1 MINMKKQVWRAGALC
16 LAGVVALSV
25 TGVSVYAK
33 TSEKKETELKEQIQD
48 AVGDIWKSEDTTAD
62 SIDETVYVI
71 LDADGSQKKIY
82 VSDWLKNQGEKDS
95 YTQTT
100 SDKEAPISV
109 KITYTLDGNE
119 ISPAELNGK
128 SGHVTI
134 RYDYTNNV
142 YETREIAG
150 KNEKIYVPFAV
161 MTGMI
166 VDNDV
171 FSNIQVSSGKV
182 INDGNRSV
190 VTGIVFP
197 GLGTNLDM
205 EEDLDDYLEIEAD
218 ATDFTLNES
227 YCIAT
232 NSVFSRLDL
241 SNMDDLDDLKDAMND
256 LDDATMQL
264 MDGSSE
270 LYDGVCELY
279 DKSGDLTD
287 GVKKLADG
295 SADLRDGAYQLADG
309 TVTLRD
315 GVGAIKSGAESLQS
329 GAKSLQSGAADLSTG
344 LNTLNANSATL
355 NAGAAQVFDTLI
367 NTVNSSDGV
376 KTLISQGLMQSLTKE
391 NYSEEMTSAIQK
403 LTYLSNN
410 ETATRALVLKANNLT
425 EEQYQAMKNYSA
437 NTSSTAANNTSS
449 DSDTSDVNVDNNTT
463 GGSESSDV
471 NTDNNT
477 ANGSESSD
485 VNTDNNTA
493 NGSES
498 SDVNTDNNT
507 ANGSESSDVNTDNNT
522 ANGSESS
529 DINTDN
535 NTSNSSESSDVN
547 TDNNTSNGSESS
559 AQTNP
564 YAETIAKIDAATSQY
579 MSTFASAVPTL
590 TAAKASL
597 DSYNTFYQGL
607 LAYTTGVASAN
618 DGAAKLAAGSTQL
631 ADGAAKLVSGSDSL
645 FTGATTLM
653 DGSKELASGAGT
665 LTNGVNDL
673 SDGSDKLIDGIR
685 QLRDGAKELK
695 DGIVQ
700 FNDEGISKLTELD
713 TDELQEVIDRM
724 KATAS
729 VSENYNSFT
738 GSNDGMDSSVKFI
751 YKIGA
756 VK

>member
-1 MINMKKQVWRAGALC
+1 MINVKKQIWRTGALC

-33 TSEKKETELKEQIQD
+33 TSEKKETEIKEQIQD
-48 AVGDIWKSEDTTAD
+48 AVSDIWKSEDTTAA

-71 LDADGSQKKIY
+71 LDADGTQKKVY

-95 YTQTT
+95 YTQSTP
-100 SDKEAPISV
+100 DKEAPISV
-109 KITYTLDGNE
+109 KITYLLDGSE
-119 ISPAELNGK
+119 TSPADLVGK

-134 RYDYTNNV
+134 RYDYTNEV

-150 KNEKIYVPFAV
+150 EEENIYVPFAV

-166 VDNDV
+166 LDNDV

-182 INDGNRSV
+182 INDGSHSV

-197 GLGTNLDM
+197 GLGTSLDM
-205 EEDLDDYLEIEAD
+205 EEDFDDYLEIEAD
-218 ATDFTLNES
+218 VESFTINES

-241 SNMDDLDDLKDAMND
+241 SDMDDLDDLKDAMND

-270 LYDGVCELY
+270 LYDGVSELY
-279 DKSGDLTD
+279 DKSGDLKD
-287 GVKKLADG
+287 GVKELSDG
-295 SADLRDGAYQLADG
+295 SVDLRDGAYKLADG

-315 GVGAIKSGAESLQS
+315 GIGALKSGSETLQS
-329 GAKSLQSGAADLSTG
+329 GAKSLQAGATDLSTG
-344 LNTLNANSATL
+344 LTTLNSNSATL

-367 NTVNSSDGV
+367 TTVNSSDGV
-376 KTLISQGLMQSLTKE
+376 TLLINQGLMNSLTKE
-391 NYSEEMTSAIQK
+391 NYAEEMTAAIQK
-403 LTYLSNN
+403 LTYLSSN
-410 ETATRALVLKANNLT
+410 ETATRALILAAKGLK
-425 EEQYQAMKNYSA
+425 EEQYQSMKNSSGG
-437 NTSSTAANNTSS
+437 TSSTASQATE
-449 DSDTSDVNVDNNTT
+449 TAVPAEATT
-463 GGSESSDV
+463 GTTV
-471 NTDNNT
+471 NTASVSDGDASTTTNDVTEPLTETAPVAENT
-477 ANGSESSD
+477 PVVEA
-485 VNTDNNTA
+485 A
-493 NGSES
+493 
-498 SDVNTDNNT
+498 
-507 ANGSESSDVNTDNNT
+507 
-522 ANGSESS
+522 
-529 DINTDN
+529 
-535 NTSNSSESSDVN
+535 
-547 TDNNTSNGSESS
+547 
-559 AQTNP
+559 NP
-564 YAETIAKIDAATSQY
+564 YAKTVAEIDAATQEY
-579 MSTFASAVPTL
+579 MKTFASAVPAL

-597 DSYNTFYQGL
+597 DNYNSFYQGL

-618 DGAAKLAAGSTQL
+618 DGAAKLAAGTTQVAGG
-631 ADGAAKLVSGSDSL
+631 ADKLVSGSKNLLD
-645 FTGATTLM
+645 GANTLI
-653 DGSKELASGAGT
+653 DGSKDLASGAGT
-665 LTNGVNDL
+665 LANGVNTL
-673 SDGSDKLIDGIR
+673 SDGSDALVDGIR

-751 YKIGA
+751 YKISA

>member
-498 SDVNTDNNT
+498 SD
-507 ANGSESSDVNTDNNT
+507 
-522 ANGSESS
+522 
-529 DINTDN
+529 INTDN
-535 NTSNSSESSDVN
+535 NTSNGSESSDVN

-673 SDGSDKLIDGIR
+673 SDGSGKLIDGIR

>member
-33 TSEKKETELKEQIQD
+33 TSEKKETEIKEQIQD
-48 AVGDIWKSEDTTAD
+48 AVSDIWKSEDTTVA

-71 LDADGSQKKIY
+71 LDADGTQKKVY

-95 YTQTT
+95 YTQSTP
-100 SDKEAPISV
+100 DKEAPISV
-109 KITYTLDGNE
+109 KITYLLDGNE
-119 ISPAELNGK
+119 IAPADLVGK

-134 RYDYTNNV
+134 RYDYTNEV

-150 KNEKIYVPFAV
+150 EEENIYVPFAV

-166 VDNDV
+166 LDNDV

-182 INDGNRSV
+182 INDGSHSV

-197 GLGTNLDM
+197 GLGTSLDM
-205 EEDLDDYLEIEAD
+205 EDDFDDYLEIEAD
-218 ATDFTLNES
+218 VESFTMSES

-232 NSVFSRLDL
+232 NSIFSKLDL

-270 LYDGVCELY
+270 LYDGVSELY
-279 DKSGDLTD
+279 DKSGDLKD
-287 GVKKLADG
+287 GVKELSDG
-295 SADLRDGAYQLADG
+295 SVDLRDGAYKLADG

-315 GVGAIKSGAESLQS
+315 GIGALKSGSESLQS
-329 GAKSLQSGAADLSTG
+329 GAKSLQAGAADLSTG
-344 LNTLNANSATL
+344 LTTLNSNSATL

-367 NTVNSSDGV
+367 TTVNSSDGV
-376 KTLISQGLMQSLTKE
+376 TLLINQGLMNSLTKE
-391 NYSEEMTSAIQK
+391 NYAEEMTAAIQK
-403 LTYLSNN
+403 LTYLSTN
-410 ETATRALVLKANNLT
+410 ETATRALVLAANNLT
-425 EEQYQAMKNYSA
+425 EEQYQSMKNFSA
-437 NTSSTAANNTSS
+437 GTSSTASQPAEAAVSAE
-449 DSDTSDVNVDNNTT
+449 DTTDTT
-463 GGSESSDV
+463 V
-471 NTDNNT
+471 NTASVSDGDASTTTNDVTEPLTET
-477 ANGSESSD
+477 APVAESTP
-485 VNTDNNTA
+485 VVQA
-493 NGSES
+493 
-498 SDVNTDNNT
+498 
-507 ANGSESSDVNTDNNT
+507 A
-522 ANGSESS
+522 
-529 DINTDN
+529 
-535 NTSNSSESSDVN
+535 
-547 TDNNTSNGSESS
+547 
-559 AQTNP
+559 NP
-564 YAETIAKIDAATSQY
+564 YAETVAKIDAATQEY
-579 MSTFASAVPTL
+579 MSTFASAVPAL

-597 DSYNTFYQGL
+597 DNYNTFYQGL
-607 LAYTTGVASAN
+607 LAYTAGVASAN
-618 DGAAKLAAGSTQL
+618 EGAAKLAAGTTQV
-631 ADGAAKLVSGSDSL
+631 ADGATKLVSGSDDL
-645 FTGATTLM
+645 FTGATTLL
-653 DGSKELASGAGT
+653 DGSKNLASGAGT
-665 LTNGVNDL
+665 LANGVNTL
-673 SDGSDKLIDGIR
+673 SDGSDALIDGIR

-751 YKIGA
+751 YKISA